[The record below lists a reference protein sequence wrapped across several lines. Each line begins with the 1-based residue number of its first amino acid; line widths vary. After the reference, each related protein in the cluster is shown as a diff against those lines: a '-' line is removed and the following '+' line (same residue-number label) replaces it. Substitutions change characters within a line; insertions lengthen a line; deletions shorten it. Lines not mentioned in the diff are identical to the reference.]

1 MPFSRLLSGARGV
14 RALTVGG
21 LWCAAWAST
30 AFAQEIPK
38 PDYIT
43 YMPSGLP
50 LPGAQ
55 HPATALFQLYGDTA
69 APGYV
74 DRNPQDGIDDR
85 RGEWL
90 NQISVRFAPWMVR
103 NTIDFAM
110 DWRRFID
117 HGPAFPLYIDV
128 FDLSERPRLA
138 STSTIDFRQLEGRP
152 CRVPAAQAAND
163 TTPDCKL
170 LALINR
176 FGPEVR
182 PAPRPVE
189 PGQASATVLYFD
201 FPGEGPE
208 SWNREFEG
216 PVHGA
221 LSRQY
226 IGWAKTFVH
235 PFITDVPGRPATDP
249 RYQLVL
255 QYWFF
260 YPYNDAGNVHEGDWE
275 HINVVVT
282 TRKQGAEP
290 LTAEQMRAWMAHLPA
305 PDDLVI
311 REIQYYFHH
320 WVFRLD
326 YWEPNVYLPRDQW
339 DKQRDAMTID
349 RFGERNIWD
358 QIRKQAYLDDEET
371 KLNTHPV
378 IFIGGDN
385 RGLQQLIAAPTRLGR
400 ASHGSYPF
408 VALYKDVGPG
418 GTGELVEHRWDR
430 FRDPP
435 DATAPETEEVV
446 RYDNPDRIELIPD
459 WDRVLPLVETDPV
472 ARSRWAWLVLPI
484 RFGYPATKS
493 PFAGIVK
500 FAETGNLSIPAP
512 PFNTGWNRSG
522 EASGYDVYQPHR
534 LASTFPASLQDNF
547 QTGWGFF
554 NLTLPT
560 LATLPGFDIIFRLV
574 SLPFRGISK
583 SDGPAFFV
591 SETVPFRFIGVSGG
605 ASEFQPSDKWIS
617 LFGFPELFNPL
628 IDEVVRLS
636 GPDTINVTAVQT
648 DNDRA
653 VQWMAGINLYLGRK
667 FVSES
672 SIRHSN
678 STLRESLSLVNVP
691 GVVPLTADLNFW
703 EFVGSLRY
711 NLATESFQPFVKG
724 GYGLSWYR
732 LENAKLG
739 STTLGDGTSRWVRQ
753 PSLFENLLPNTWHLG
768 AGLEYIPIRAVGG
781 PDVGIKAEAVW
792 FTHNLGVQPA
802 SGEFLFVRDERI
814 SRLTLSL
821 SGNFSF

>member
-1 MPFSRLLSGARGV
+1 VAHPLLVLAVRHLQILLAGGVLGA
-14 RALTVGG
+14 G
-21 LWCAAWAST
+21 LPGIAT
-30 AFAQEIPK
+30 AQEIPK

-43 YMPSGLP
+43 YMPGGLP
-50 LPGAQ
+50 LPGGA
-55 HPATALFQLYGDTA
+55 HPATQLFQLYGDTA

-74 DRNPQDGIDDR
+74 DKSPLDGIDDR

-90 NQISVRFAPWMVR
+90 TLLAARFAPWMVR
-103 NTIDFAM
+103 NTIDFPM
-110 DWRRFID
+110 DWRRFVD

-128 FDLSERPRLA
+128 FDLSLERPRLA

-152 CRVPAAQAAND
+152 CKIPAAQAGND

-170 LALINR
+170 LGLVNR
-176 FGPEVR
+176 FGPTVR
-182 PAPRPVE
+182 AAPRPVQ
-189 PGQASATVLYFD
+189 PGKGSETVLYFD
-201 FPGEGPE
+201 FPGEDPV

-216 PVHGA
+216 PVHGSLA
-221 LSRQY
+221 RQY

-235 PFITDVPGRPATDP
+235 PFISDVPGRPATDP

-260 YPYNDAGNVHEGDWE
+260 YPYNDAGNIHEGDWE

-282 TRKQGAEP
+282 TRQQGAEP
-290 LTAEQMRAWMAHLPA
+290 LTAEQMRAWLAHP
-305 PDDLVI
+305 PEMDDIVI

-326 YWEPNVYLPRDQW
+326 YWLPNVYLPREAW
-339 DKQRDAMTID
+339 EKQRDALTID
-349 RFGERNIWD
+349 RFGEREIWD
-358 QIRKQAYLDDEET
+358 QTRKQAYVDDDET

-408 VALYKDVGPG
+408 VALYKDVGPQ
-418 GTGELVEHRWDR
+418 GTGELVKHRWDR
-430 FRDPP
+430 FRDAP
-435 DATAPETEEVV
+435 DSTAPETEEVV

-459 WDRVLPLVETDPV
+459 WERVLPLVETDAT
-472 ARSRWAWLVLPI
+472 ARARWAWLVLPV

-493 PFAGIVK
+493 PFAGIVR

-534 LASTFPASLQDNF
+534 LSATYPASLQDNF

-560 LATLPGFDIIFRLV
+560 LATLPGFDIIFRV
-574 SLPFRGISK
+574 IGIPFRALSK
-583 SDGPAFFV
+583 SAGPAFFV
-591 SETVPFRFIGVSGG
+591 SETVPFRFVGASGG
-605 ASEFQPSDKWIS
+605 VSEFQPSDKWIN

-628 IDEVVRLS
+628 IDEVRRLS
-636 GPDTINVTAVQT
+636 GSDTINVLSGETN
-648 DNDRA
+648 NDRA
-653 VQWMAGINLYLGRK
+653 VQWVAGINLYLGRK

-672 SIRHSN
+672 SIRHSHSDLN
-678 STLRESLSLVNVP
+678 SSLIIENVP
-691 GVVPLTADLNFW
+691 GVVPLTADLDFW
-703 EFVGSLRY
+703 EFVGSMRY
-711 NLATESFQPFVKG
+711 NLAAESFQPYLKV

-739 STTLGDGTSRWVRQ
+739 NTTLGNGTSRWVR
-753 PSLFENLLPNTWHLG
+753 
-768 AGLEYIPIRAVGG
+768 
-781 PDVGIKAEAVW
+781 
-792 FTHNLGVQPA
+792 
-802 SGEFLFVRDERI
+802 
-814 SRLTLSL
+814 
-821 SGNFSF
+821 